1 VHLFGDERLLD
12 HGEVVPILIV
22 IQTEPAVGADGAR
35 GRTRKQAVPGG
46 RNLPHGPGF
55 SSGQDS
61 APTDSAFLPGDAVPS
76 MMAIP
81 QVEQGRGIMS
91 AESDLLRVV
100 LALQMGFVTKEQ
112 VVEVGA
118 LWAEDRSKPLTE
130 ILAENGSR

>member
-1 VHLFGDERLLD
+1 
-12 HGEVVPILIV
+12 
-22 IQTEPAVGADGAR
+22 
-35 GRTRKQAVPGG
+35 
-46 RNLPHGPGF
+46 
-55 SSGQDS
+55 
-61 APTDSAFLPGDAVPS
+61 